1 MQRQL
6 TPAQSTEVSPLELFF
21 DLVFVF
27 ALSQLSHHL
36 LEDITWRGAAETA
49 ILLIAVYC
57 VWSYTSFQGTMFN
70 VRRPQIKL
78 LLLVVM
84 LLGLFMNASI
94 SDAWSDRAWAFVI
107 PMLTCQLG
115 QGVFTMVV
123 APDPQ
128 FREHYTAMLGWILA
142 STPLW
147 LIGAAADPENRLW
160 WWGAAALIDL
170 TGAWFAH
177 PVPGVR
183 VLRSDD
189 VPFDGEHML
198 ERCRLFLIIALGET
212 VLTTGTALAHV
223 DLDVATVA
231 AGTFALLAIV
241 ALWAMYFAGSDNLV
255 TNQFEETNNP
265 IRAARLVM
273 NAELIV
279 VAGLITLAVGNEIVI
294 AHPWGEPSWSLGLL
308 LFGGALLYVLA
319 QSWYLV
325 MVIGRPG
332 KPRLFGAIAL
342 VIGGVLTAVI
352 APVASIG
359 LMALVLVTTAIA
371 VIRRARVLTAD
382 AAGQAR

>member
-1 MQRQL
+1 MQRPL
-6 TPAQSTEVSPLELFF
+6 TPAQRTEVSPLELFF

-36 LEDITWRGAAETA
+36 IEHISWRGAAETA

-70 VRRPQIKL
+70 VRRGQTKI

-94 SDAWSDRAWAFVI
+94 SEAWDDRAWAFVL
-107 PMLTCQLG
+107 PMLACQIG
-115 QGVFTMVV
+115 QGVFTTVV
-123 APDPQ
+123 APDRQ
-128 FREHYTAMLGWILA
+128 FREHYTAMLGWILL

-147 LIGAAADPENRLW
+147 LIGAAADPDDRLW
-160 WWGAAALIDL
+160 WWGIAALIDL
-170 TGAWFAH
+170 IGAWFAH

-183 VLRSDD
+183 VLHSDD

-223 DLDVATVA
+223 RLDAATVA

-255 TNQFEETNNP
+255 SNQFEETNDP

-273 NAELIV
+273 NAELVV
-279 VAGLITLAVGNEIVI
+279 VAGLITLAVGNELVI
-294 AHPWGEPSWSLGLL
+294 ADPWGDGTLSLGLL

-325 MVIGRPG
+325 MIIGRPSR
-332 KPRLFGAIAL
+332 PRVIGAGAL
-342 VIGGVLTAVI
+342 VVGAALSALVAPLISIAVLAVVLSATAV
-352 APVASIG
+352 
-359 LMALVLVTTAIA
+359 A
-371 VIRRARVLTAD
+371 VIRRALVLL
-382 AAGQAR
+382 R